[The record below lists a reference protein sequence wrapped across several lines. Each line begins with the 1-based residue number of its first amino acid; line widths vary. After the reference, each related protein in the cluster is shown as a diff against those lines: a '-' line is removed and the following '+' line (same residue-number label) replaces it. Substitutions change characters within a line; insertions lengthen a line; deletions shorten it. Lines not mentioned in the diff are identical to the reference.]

1 MLCIYVCRFC
11 LHMCAYVHN
20 NNENKYTY
28 VYMNSVIYIYIYIY
42 ICMHAQ
48 PASQPA
54 NLTKTNNEN
63 KTTSS
68 RLRAMNLFI
77 HIVYAIVTIYV

>member
-1 MLCIYVCRFC
+1 
-11 LHMCAYVHN
+11 
-20 NNENKYTY
+20 
-28 VYMNSVIYIYIYIY
+28 
-42 ICMHAQ
+42 MHAQ